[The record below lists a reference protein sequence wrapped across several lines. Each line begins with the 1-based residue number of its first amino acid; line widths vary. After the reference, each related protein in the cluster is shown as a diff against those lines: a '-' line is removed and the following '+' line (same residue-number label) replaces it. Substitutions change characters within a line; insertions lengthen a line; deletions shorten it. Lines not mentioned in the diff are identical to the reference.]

1 MMSSDDEKA
10 IIDVEE
16 KISVPE
22 TDTLTIDKNMDITS
36 PLKSPVDSQNGNEVE
51 DDDDESVGYEES
63 AERDEIIR
71 ERINRTQE
79 SMR

>member
-1 MMSSDDEKA
+1 MNSVDEKA
-10 IIDVEE
+10 AAGEE
-16 KISVPE
+16 ATETKDKPISQQLEEVGE
-22 TDTLTIDKNMDITS
+22 VVT
-36 PLKSPVDSQNGNEVE
+36 PVQTPIENQSGDVE

>member
-1 MMSSDDEKA
+1 MTEEPKVAEES
-10 IIDVEE
+10 VE
-16 KISVPE
+16 VPSE
-22 TDTLTIDKNMDITS
+22 EGPTTASPIQS
-36 PLKSPVDSQNGNEVE
+36 PLESPAAEVE

>member
-1 MMSSDDEKA
+1 MSSDDEKA
-10 IIDVEE
+10 PLEAE
-16 KISVPE
+16 QAE
-22 TDTLTIDKNMDITS
+22 ITS
-36 PLKSPVDSQNGNEVE
+36 PAAPAPSIRESETVTPIDSPIGSQAAEVE